1 MENIF
6 RSATV
11 FSLSPN
17 FSLNEIDKIK
27 GFIFNP
33 IKSHEG
39 YIFLNCTG
47 NNNNF
52 YFQYLRKVPVTYG
65 EYNEGFI
72 KKQGEI
78 LKETYFEIDLKNK
91 IISVFAGKAQSNF
104 FIRKFTSH
112 FGLFTSSFKLDFS
125 KKIDFLTNSQFIIRS
140 EQAVINGFTY
150 KELMVG
156 RYIATIKDIDVLK
169 KVLDK
174 YGNNIDKIKISIED
188 NHGNIIKVNIDKH
201 GTFSFG
207 KAREEN
213 VKILNFLISKMLN
226 GDL

>member
-1 MENIF
+1 MENRF
-6 RSATV
+6 RSATA
-11 FSLSPN
+11 FSLLPN
-17 FSLNEIDKIK
+17 FGLNEIDKIK
-27 GFIFNP
+27 DFTFDP
-33 IKSHEG
+33 INSHEG
-39 YIFLNCTG
+39 YIFSNYSE

-52 YFQYLRKVPVTYG
+52 YFQYLRKVPVSYG

-72 KKQGEI
+72 KKKGEI
-78 LKETYFEIDLKNK
+78 LKETSFEIDFKNK
-91 IISVFAGKAQSNF
+91 IILVFAGKAQSNF

-125 KKIDFLTNSQFIIRS
+125 KKIDFLTDSQFIIRS

-156 RYIATIKDIDVLK
+156 RYIANIKDIDVFK
-169 KVLDK
+169 KVLNK
-174 YGNNIDKIKISIED
+174 YRTNIEKITISIED
-188 NHGNIIKVNIDKH
+188 DHGNILKVKIDEH

-207 KAREEN
+207 KYREEN
-213 VKILNFLISKMLN
+213 ANILNFLILTMLH

>member
-1 MENIF
+1 MENRF
-6 RSATV
+6 RSATI

-17 FSLNEIDKIK
+17 FSLNEINKIK
-27 GFIFNP
+27 DFIFNP
-33 IKSHEG
+33 INSHEG
-39 YIFLNCTG
+39 YIFSNHSK
-47 NNNNF
+47 NNNHF

-72 KKQGEI
+72 KKKGEI
-78 LKETYFEIDLKNK
+78 LKETSFEIDLKNK
-91 IISVFAGKAQSNF
+91 IILVFAGKAQSNF

-125 KKIDFLTNSQFIIRS
+125 KKIDILTDSQFIIRS

-156 RYIATIKDIDVLK
+156 RYIANIKDIEVFK
-169 KVLDK
+169 KVLNK
-174 YGNNIDKIKISIED
+174 YRNDIEIIKISIED
-188 NHGNIIKVNIDKH
+188 DYGNISKVKIDKH

-207 KAREEN
+207 KSREEN
-213 VKILNFLISKMLN
+213 ANILNFLISKMLD

>member
-1 MENIF
+1 LENIF

-17 FSLNEIDKIK
+17 FSLNEINKIK
-27 GFIFNP
+27 DFTFNP
-33 IKSHEG
+33 INSHEG
-39 YIFLNCTG
+39 YIFSNSFE

-52 YFQYLRKVPVTYG
+52 YFQYLRKVPITYG
-65 EYNEGFI
+65 EYDEGFI
-72 KKQGEI
+72 KKKREI
-78 LKETYFEIDLKNK
+78 LKETSFEIDLKNK
-91 IISVFAGKAQSNF
+91 IILVFAGKAQSNF

-125 KKIDFLTNSQFIIRS
+125 KKIDILTNSQFIIRS

-156 RYIATIKDIDVLK
+156 RYIANIKDIEVFK
-169 KVLDK
+169 KVLNK
-174 YGNNIDKIKISIED
+174 YGNNIEKIKISIED
-188 NHGNIIKVNIDKH
+188 NYGNILKVKIDKH

-207 KAREEN
+207 KSREEN
-213 VKILNFLISKMLN
+213 ANILNFLISKILD

>member
-1 MENIF
+1 MENRF
-6 RSATV
+6 RSVTA
-11 FSLSPN
+11 FSLLPN
-17 FSLNEIDKIK
+17 FSLNEIDRIK
-27 GFIFNP
+27 DFTFNP
-33 IKSHEG
+33 INSHEG
-39 YIFLNCTG
+39 YIFSNYFE
-47 NNNNF
+47 NNTKF

-72 KKQGEI
+72 KKKGEI
-78 LKETYFEIDLKNK
+78 VKETSFEIDLKNK
-91 IISVFAGKAQSNF
+91 IILVFAGKTQSNF

-125 KKIDFLTNSQFIIRS
+125 KKIDFLTDSQFIIRS

-156 RYIATIKDIDVLK
+156 RYIANIKDIDVFK
-169 KVLDK
+169 KVLNE
-174 YGNNIDKIKISIED
+174 YGNNIEKITILIED
-188 NHGNIIKVNIDKH
+188 DCGNSSKVKIDKH

-207 KAREEN
+207 KSREEN
-213 VKILNFLISKMLN
+213 ANILNFLILTMLH